1 MMIQSRIPQK
11 LQSLAEEARKYK
23 SVEEFGKAVA
33 IKRTMMQVRQVTS
46 GVGFEDE
53 VIGGI
58 SQSAFSD
65 RRDDTATRRCFEEK
79 RLLITHGFLQ
89 SSYEGR
95 MTARTGLAVP
105 SMAPLDQI

>member
-33 IKRTMMQVRQVTS
+33 IKRTMMQVRQVKS

-53 VIGGI
+53 AIGGI
-58 SQSAFSD
+58 SQSAFS
-65 RRDDTATRRCFEEK
+65 TEETIQQLEDVLK
-79 RLLITHGFLQ
+79 KNGY
-89 SSYEGR
+89 SSLTDFYNQVTKGE
-95 MTARTGLAVP
+95 
-105 SMAPLDQI
+105 